1 MFLFQMAPAVEY
13 LLHSYP
19 EYVTVD
25 SFSHGKCGGK
35 GKDIYRPVNEI
46 FFLWEYEI
54 N

>member
-25 SFSHGKCGGK
+25 SFPMENVEEKVK
-35 GKDIYRPVNEI
+35 I
-46 FFLWEYEI
+46 FTDRSMKYFPLGMR